1 MNVID
6 DDVTNT
12 DHGCVTGRCARVRHM
27 LPCSASGQL
36 TTGLL
41 VCARTSR
48 CPPMCYAVETAI
60 AARVPLTSAYSLPF
74 KVTKGAPHRWTFVLV
89 ALYSAAAIDGKSS
102 IAPACGVRA
111 GGGGSC
117 GWGGGVRK
125 GSFNG
130 GGNVESCAHFAN
142 ELPHCPPAA
151 KSHCIETRT
160 QLSTGMRC

>member
-1 MNVID
+1 M
-6 DDVTNT
+6 
-12 DHGCVTGRCARVRHM
+12 
-27 LPCSASGQL
+27 
-36 TTGLL
+36 
-41 VCARTSR
+41 CARTSR

-117 GWGGGVRK
+117 ASGGGVRK

-130 GGNVESCAHFAN
+130 GGSVESTFCERAASLPTGGKVPLYRNAN
-142 ELPHCPPAA
+142 AVIYGNALLTHCVP
-151 KSHCIETRT
+151 SGECV
-160 QLSTGMRC
+160 

>member
-1 MNVID
+1 M
-6 DDVTNT
+6 
-12 DHGCVTGRCARVRHM
+12 
-27 LPCSASGQL
+27 
-36 TTGLL
+36 
-41 VCARTSR
+41 CARTSR

-117 GWGGGVRK
+117 AWGGGVRK

-130 GGNVESCAHFAN
+130 GGSVESCAHFAN
-142 ELPHCPPAA
+142 ELPHCPPALPTGGKVPLYRNA
-151 KSHCIETRT
+151 NAVIYGNALLTHCVPSGE
-160 QLSTGMRC
+160 CV